1 MNIKLKSEVLEKSI
15 QIESYLSQILMRL
28 LDIENL
34 NNRSF
39 GTKGSA
45 LSFRSKADLLYD
57 INKIQKELYTDLIL
71 FMEIRNQF
79 IHNYDTNSFEKV
91 NSRLSKKNRLVELYE
106 EIIEPK
112 NENWNIEKKLKKG
125 FICLCIRIVEKLQL
139 TENGIIKEKEDSL
152 RIQIEIAEK
161 NHELEFKEITNK
173 ALADSIDDAMDLL
186 NKSFS
191 TSDFGR
197 KLNSENILTKKIK
210 SSIFSFLEKNMRK
223 EIDNWSKKTRAKS
236 VKHQ

>member
-1 MNIKLKSEVLEKSI
+1 MNIKIKSEVLEKSI
-15 QIESYLSQILMRL
+15 HIESYLSQILMRL

-34 NNRSF
+34 NNKSF

-57 INKIQKELYTDLIL
+57 INKIEKDLYTDLIL

-79 IHNYDTNSFEKV
+79 IHNYDTNSFEVV
-91 NSRLSKKNRLVELYE
+91 NSRLNKKTRLLSLFDEIYE
-106 EIIEPK
+106 FK
-112 NENWNIEKKLKKG
+112 KDDFNNEEKLSKG
-125 FICLCIRIVEKLQL
+125 FICLCIKIVKSLQL
-139 TENGIIKEKEDSL
+139 TENEIIKEKEEAL
-152 RIQIEIAEK
+152 QIQIDIAEK

-191 TSDFGR
+191 KSEFGQ
-197 KLNSENILTKKIK
+197 KLNFENKLTEKIK
-210 SSIFSFLEKNMRK
+210 ASIFGFLEKNMKK
-223 EIDNWSKKTRAKS
+223 EIDNWGEKNES
-236 VKHQ
+236 